1 MDLETAMNKRHS
13 VRQFTDQEVS
23 REQIEHLVSLAQR
36 SPSWVDSQP
45 WQVYAATGE
54 VLQQI
59 KAAYQEQDQAGNHGD
74 PDLKVMS
81 RGDWQERPQA
91 NMKQWGHEIVH
102 HFANYDEAHEAM
114 TGAANNL
121 NFAPAILFITIPK
134 QSPDWSILDA
144 GIFAQSLLLAATAE
158 GLGSIPTYNSVRFP
172 AILHQFLEVPEDE
185 RFMVGIEIGYPADTK
200 INQYRAKRQ
209 DLADLLHFRD

>member
-1 MDLETAMNKRHS
+1 
-13 VRQFTDQEVS
+13 
-23 REQIEHLVSLAQR
+23 
-36 SPSWVDSQP
+36 
-45 WQVYAATGE
+45 
-54 VLQQI
+54 
-59 KAAYQEQDQAGNHGD
+59 
-74 PDLKVMS
+74 
-81 RGDWQERPQA
+81 
-91 NMKQWGHEIVH
+91 
-102 HFANYDEAHEAM
+102 M

>member
-13 VRQFTDQEVS
+13 VRQFTDQEVN

>member
-200 INQYRAKRQ
+200 INQYRTKRQ

>member
-91 NMKQWGHEIVH
+91 HMKQWGHEIVH
-102 HFANYDEAHEAM
+102 HFANYE
-114 TGAANNL
+114 
-121 NFAPAILFITIPK
+121 
-134 QSPDWSILDA
+134 
-144 GIFAQSLLLAATAE
+144 
-158 GLGSIPTYNSVRFP
+158 PT
-172 AILHQFLEVPEDE
+172 
-185 RFMVGIEIGYPADTK
+185 
-200 INQYRAKRQ
+200 KR
-209 DLADLLHFRD
+209 

>member
-134 QSPDWSILDA
+134 QSPDWSSLDA

-200 INQYRAKRQ
+200 INQYWAKRQ

>member
-200 INQYRAKRQ
+200 INQYWAKRQ